1 MTNESALHEAE
12 KCLSIARK
20 ALRDGD
26 YAKAERFA
34 QKAARL
40 YPSSEVESVLIQIR
54 LSARGSS
61 QAQQEEAEPATPSE
75 ATRPTPQTRGTA
87 AHRNAPGTAP
97 AGMSSSHLRHRTTA
111 SHEAS
116 VPDPSTPE
124 ERKLVSQILKA
135 KDLYE
140 ILGITKEASDD
151 DIKKAYRKLALKLH
165 PDKNRAHKAD
175 EAFKAV
181 GKAFACLSDSDKRAY
196 YDRTGYESTAAA
208 QAAASASA
216 ASQRGR
222 SYQRGPGGVFYQE
235 EFDPEEIFNMFFG
248 GLNAHGGRP
257 FGPPRQARP
266 RGPGGQSGGARGE
279 SGGTSGPS
287 DAQRL
292 LTGLFN
298 MLPIL
303 LLVLFSFLSSTGRP
317 AYSSIQDRKNYPEH
331 MLTSRLEV
339 PYFVKSSAE
348 FERSHPYGSSA
359 RVRIERQVESEHYE
373 KLQGRCQSERLR
385 KHQLGMWG
393 SKEE

>member
-1 MTNESALHEAE
+1 MAPL
-12 KCLSIARK
+12 L
-20 ALRDGD
+20 
-26 YAKAERFA
+26 
-34 QKAARL
+34 
-40 YPSSEVESVLIQIR
+40 PPP
-54 LSARGSS
+54 
-61 QAQQEEAEPATPSE
+61 PA
-75 ATRPTPQTRGTA
+75 PQ
-87 AHRNAPGTAP
+87 
-97 AGMSSSHLRHRTTA
+97 
-111 SHEAS
+111 
-116 VPDPSTPE
+116 
-124 ERKLVSQILKA
+124 
-135 KDLYE
+135 
-140 ILGITKEASDD
+140 
-151 DIKKAYRKLALKLH
+151 LALKLH

-248 GLNAHGGRP
+248 HAPAALAASLG
-257 FGPPRQARP
+257 
-266 RGPGGQSGGARGE
+266 GPGGE

-393 SKEE
+393 SKEEARKFAMPSCEEVDRINTRLRVGGWY